1 MKHKRWL
8 IGALILLIGF
18 GGIAVAQQYPMGD
31 PMGGQQQ
38 PAQPPAGTVQLDSS
52 FKAANEW
59 LSKNNHSLTGS
70 AGGRDDNAAFGQEMI
85 LFYGEAY
92 GNPAHTNMA
101 QRAGMAKRAAVVVAQ
116 RSLAEYINGFAI
128 VGDTLVKDGVAQY
141 DVIRSAVAGFIKGTQ
156 VVFQEY
162 SPEKDTAIAIIK
174 VGMHGPDG
182 FATSVYKKMFK
193 TEKKMDPQFVKAIH
207 EVDGKPAPN
216 FKTAV
221 VPVEAHDGLIID
233 ATEQN
238 FRPALINRV
247 FTPKGE
253 LLYDPSKISQKV
265 LVEQGCGEYTN
276 SVDKAKAALDSR
288 GVKNPLI
295 IKAVGTVSASDLQV
309 SDDDAVKIFSANQK
323 KGFFASA
330 KVAFV
335 LK

>member
-1 MKHKRWL
+1 MRQKKWFIGVL
-8 IGALILLIGF
+8 IVLLGLA
-18 GGIAVAQQYPMGD
+18 GIAVAQQYPME
-31 PMGGQQQ
+31 
-38 PAQPPAGTVQLDSS
+38 QPPQSNVQLDSS
-52 FKAANEW
+52 FGSANEW
-59 LSKNNHSLTGS
+59 LNKNNLSLTGS
-70 AGGRDDNAAFGQEMI
+70 ATGRDDAAAFGQEMI

-92 GNPAHTNMA
+92 GNPAHINPA
-101 QRAGMAKRAAVVVAQ
+101 QKAGMAKRAAVVVAQ
-116 RSLAEYINGFAI
+116 RAVVEYLQGFAL
-128 VGDTLVKDGVAQY
+128 VGDTLVKDGIAQY
-141 DVIRSAVAGFIKGTQ
+141 DVIRSAVAGFVKGVQ
-156 VVFQEY
+156 VVYQDY
-162 SPEKDTAIAIIK
+162 SPEKDTAIAIVK

-182 FATSVYKKMFK
+182 FATSIYKKMFK

-207 EVDGKPAPN
+207 QVDGKPAPN
-216 FKTAV
+216 FKAAV
-221 VPVEAHDGLIID
+221 VPVEAVYDGLIID

-265 LVEQGCGEYTN
+265 LIEQGCGEYTN

-295 IKAVGTVSASDLQV
+295 VKAVGTVSAADLQV

-323 KGFFASA
+323 KSFFAGA